1 YKHRHVDLQSV
12 TPRSQML
19 IALSAYLHPAIQELT
34 KERTQDSTAFRKR
47 RLRQPRLAGRW
58 KALQVC
64 PWPCVCYVHPL
75 HLLAAEKLTQRAKNG
90 LGLPKYKPVVYEEL
104 HAMVQAKRLSSE
116 HAQCKMQK
124 AMRADQ
130 IRREN
135 CLLRQHRQLWSV
147 ESHKLARARERAAAD
162 VRGFLA
168 CGRLEEED
176 DGHLLSE
183 LLEYELSLEH
193 DREVFRLA
201 TVVPVCQLREDLL
214 YRLTSGPLAAN
225 QHTECMHV
233 LQQVAFVK
241 KQQQA
246 VMDRLQDEC
255 CTLQQ
260 ELSAAGQEARL
271 ASAELAECVAALVQ
285 LPDEV
290 MAADYP
296 SAELGAC
303 VISAFHSLADKY
315 TERLEVVQS
324 RLLDMDRNCGW
335 CEEDHLR
342 FLHTVRQYSPEL
354 RHHRGLCRDLLQ
366 RVLPHLSRAELSNHE
381 RSWDWYRFSVAQE
394 RLVLESWSRER
405 AALRLQALGA
415 LEEARAKHQEQQA
428 LHRDRCH
435 QQHAC
440 ALLKH
445 KLQQWREKQEEVA
458 QLEVLLAAQ
467 WHEEEKERER
477 EEQEREQAKRTS
489 DKERV
494 REFYA
499 ELGRRRAECRQREE
513 ARLVELR
520 GVMEEQAR
528 RDKEREYFTVN
539 CAEMKMRSKQTV
551 SGLRLR
557 LRLRLRQG
565 HKEGGRQTERSMV
578 EYREQLL
585 EHRKQEQ
592 EAKEKLKE
600 RDEDERKERL
610 KRLRSQVAV
619 VADADPE
626 RMMGQ
631 TEAWRTRLQPDKE
644 EFILQRPLYDLYTY
658 TDKQIVADPRVRIE
672 QALRMAGVHHTAYA
686 RELLSAVRPP
696 KPPRRD
702 TESSAL
708 SS

>member
-1 YKHRHVDLQSV
+1 MSGRDL
-12 TPRSQML
+12 R
-19 IALSAYLHPAIQELT
+19 
-34 KERTQDSTAFRKR
+34 AFLATR
-47 RLRQPRLAGRW
+47 RAED
-58 KALQVC
+58 
-64 PWPCVCYVHPL
+64 
-75 HLLAAEKLTQRAKNG
+75 AEKLTQRAKNG

-135 CLLRQHRQLWSV
+135 FLLRQHRQLWSV

-528 RDKEREYFTVN
+528 RDKER
-539 CAEMKMRSKQTV
+539 
-551 SGLRLR
+551 
-557 LRLRLRQG
+557 
-565 HKEGGRQTERSMV
+565 V